1 MEKILEFGTLPT
13 VLIYEKVD
21 FSNFDN
27 DQLDIINAD
36 DLAVLDKKAYQLQK
50 FIDQFENEQAQQSLK
65 DKVENDK
72 PVTKGADP
80 VVPDT

>member
-36 DLAVLDKKAYQLQK
+36 DLAVLDKKAY
-50 FIDQFENEQAQQSLK
+50 
-65 DKVENDK
+65 
-72 PVTKGADP
+72 
-80 VVPDT
+80 